1 MTSYAAVQSE
11 PLVRLAVFLVVFTAV
26 ALWEVFAPRRTRS
39 VARGVR
45 WPHNLGLLLI
55 DAAVLRILA
64 PGAAIAVALAGEER
78 GWGLLHGL
86 PLPSWDR
93 LFGTY
98 RAQPAA
104 GHEAMTIGVD
114 AFRTPDELRLDRLLL
129 QPLRDTPGRYP
140 INRRQEAG

>member
-86 PLPSWDR
+86 PLPAWVAVPLAVGLLDLAIYFQHVTFHAVRSEEH
-93 LFGTY
+93 TS
-98 RAQPAA
+98 
-104 GHEAMTIGVD
+104 
-114 AFRTPDELRLDRLLL
+114 ELQSRRDLVCRLLL
-129 QPLRDTPGRYP
+129 
-140 INRRQEAG
+140 EK